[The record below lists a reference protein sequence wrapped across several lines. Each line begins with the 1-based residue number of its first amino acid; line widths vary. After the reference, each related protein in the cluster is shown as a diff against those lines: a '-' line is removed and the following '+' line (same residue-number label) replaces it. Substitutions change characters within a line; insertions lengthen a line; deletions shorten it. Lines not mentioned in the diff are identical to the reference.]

1 MMLLAPLVFLGTLWG
16 LPPVGVPWWAAVV
29 PWGLGGAILVLA
41 RRPVHVVGGLVL
53 LAISLGMLRTAT
65 AGAAAA
71 ENALAGA
78 VARGEVAAVRGV
90 VIDQPVPR
98 ERSQRVKLRA
108 DAVRDRG
115 GEWHAT
121 SGYVQVTARPAPA
134 LRYQQILEVHGEIET
149 PEAAAGSSYAAYLR
163 RQGMDAVVAFPRL
176 THLGES
182 QEGPPWRSALF
193 GLRDRL
199 AAGIETRLPEPQA
212 SLVEGILIGRRATIP
227 EALNE
232 QLSRSGTSHLIAV
245 SGYNVSLVVGLA
257 AVVATRGVRGRRLP
271 VVLMASG
278 TLWAFVLLVG
288 ASGSVLRAAAMAQLA
303 LAGRAFGRAGA
314 AGGLLVW
321 GSAVLGAVQPG
332 LVHDVGWQLSFLGT
346 AGLTWLSPAIGAG
359 LGRLPPLLR
368 EGLAGSV
375 AAQVFVLPVLAET
388 FGRVSLVAPLAN
400 VLALPLV
407 PPIMFLGAGAVLAD
421 ALLPPAAPLL
431 AALAWVPATGLIR
444 VVEWSASWPGAEMV
458 LPPWSPLATGTYV
471 GGLATLCAALQWRT
485 ERGAHGGARAIP
497 RGSAATSLLDESRMA
512 AALSSG
518 SEASEGRTAGGM
530 PAGHPAGT
538 AGGARL
544 PAIILAALTALAVV
558 GWQMVAPGEAL
569 AAHRALH
576 LAVPAVPDGTLAL
589 LRAPE
594 GARVLFNGGPGAS
607 SATTVLGEQLR
618 PWDRTVDAVVLADP
632 REASVL
638 GLPRALE
645 RYRTGVFIDAA
656 AGYPSGAY
664 RQVQA
669 TAQRH
674 AVPHVRAEAG
684 SAIAIGSAVRL
695 EVLKAESA
703 PAPGSE
709 QGPSSGLTGA
719 SGTSDAAGAHLTDLP
734 AWRLCWGDFS
744 VLIPGD
750 GSSAGGSQA
759 RWSALLAGAQPV
771 HSTVLLLTERAARD
785 SAVAHLVRAVRP
797 AMVVVQGQPRP
808 GSRVVQAAAE
818 SAVRRRGDLEPRWH
832 FTATDGP
839 LRLEA
844 RADAIRLVGGE
855 WQPLSRT

>member
-1 MMLLAPLVFLGTLWG
+1 MTLLAPLAFLGTLWG
-16 LPPVGVPWWAAVV
+16 VPPAGIPWWTAVV
-29 PWGLGGAILVLA
+29 PWGLGGAVLVLS

-53 LAISLGMLRTAT
+53 LAVSLGILRTST
-65 AGAAAA
+65 AGAVAP
-71 ENALAGA
+71 ENALARA

-90 VIDQPVPR
+90 VVGQPVPR
-98 ERSQRVKLRA
+98 ERSQRVTLRA
-108 DAVRDRG
+108 DAVRDRSG
-115 GEWHAT
+115 GWHAT
-121 SGYVQVTARPAPA
+121 SGQVQVTARPAPA
-134 LRYQQILEVHGEIET
+134 LRYQEILEVHGDIVT
-149 PEAAAGSSYAAYLR
+149 PEAAAGASYAAYLR
-163 RQGMDAVVAFPRL
+163 RQGVDAVVAFPRL
-176 THLGES
+176 AHLGES
-182 QEGPPWRSALF
+182 QAGPRWRSALF

-199 AAGIETRLPEPQA
+199 AAGIEARLPEPQA

-257 AVVATRGVRGRRLP
+257 VVVATAGARGRRLL
-271 VVLMASG
+271 VVLLASG
-278 TLWAFVLLVG
+278 ALWAFVLLVG

-303 LAGRAFGRAGA
+303 LVGRAFGRAGA

-321 GSAVLGAVQPG
+321 GSALLGAVQPG

-346 AGLTWLSPAIGAG
+346 AGLTWLGPALSAV

-407 PPIMFLGAGAVLAD
+407 PPIMFLGAGAVVAD

-431 AALAWVPATGLIR
+431 TALAWVPATGLIR
-444 VVEWSASWPGAEMV
+444 VVEWSASWPGAELA

-471 GGLATLCAALQWRT
+471 GGLAVLCAALQWRT
-485 ERGAHGGARAIP
+485 EHGAPGGARASSC
-497 RGSAATSLLDESRMA
+497 GAAAT
-512 AALSSG
+512 ALPSV
-518 SEASEGRTAGGM
+518 ALPAGGE
-530 PAGHPAGT
+530 GGT
-538 AGGARL
+538 TGGARL
-544 PAIILAALTALAVV
+544 PAITLAALAALAVV
-558 GWQMVAPGEAL
+558 GWQMAAPGEAL
-569 AAHRALH
+569 AARQTAL

-589 LRAPE
+589 LQAPD
-594 GARVLFNGGPGAS
+594 GVRVLFNGGPGAG

-618 PWDRTVDAVVLADP
+618 PWDHTVDAVVLADP
-632 REASVL
+632 REHSVL

-645 RYRTGVFIDAA
+645 RYRTGVLVDAA
-656 AGYPSGAY
+656 SGYPSGAY
-664 RQVQA
+664 RQVQDA
-669 TAQRH
+669 ARRH
-674 AVPHVRAEAG
+674 AVPQVRAGPG
-684 SAIAIGSAVRL
+684 SAIAVGPTVRL
-695 EVLKAESA
+695 EVLPSSPA
-703 PAPGSE
+703 PATNSE
-709 QGPSSGLTGA
+709 RGPSSGLSNPAGV
-719 SGTSDAAGAHLTDLP
+719 SDVADADLAQLP

-750 GSSAGGSQA
+750 GYAAGVAQA
-759 RWSALLAGAQPV
+759 RWSSLLGAPHV

-785 SAVAHLVRAVRP
+785 PATAQLVRAVRP
-797 AMVVVQGQPRP
+797 EVVVVQGQPRP
-808 GSRVVQAAAE
+808 GSTVVRAAAE
-818 SAVRRRGDLEPRWH
+818 SVVRLRDDLEPRWH

-844 RADAIRLVGGE
+844 RADAIRLAGRE